1 MDRYQCEVNALV
13 YPQCDINALTH
24 IDLRQ
29 YIDVTLMLVSMC
41 RDVALRPSQCIRS
54 MWGQC
59 SLNVH

>member
-41 RDVALRPSQCIRS
+41 RDEFFIISF
-54 MWGQC
+54 
-59 SLNVH
+59 